1 MTRFLILR
9 TFCPTSSK
17 TGLALLNLCI
27 NGEVFTLDSISKCIH
42 GHIKADPIQLLEA
55 IDGKLSLKERFLLAQ
70 SLEDWWHYQKLMNWL
85 EIEIKTYISKHF
97 PEDFRLLR
105 MIPGISE
112 KSGAVILA
120 KLEPDVNAFKSD
132 AHLASWAGLYPGSY
146 EGAGIKKSLH
156 IRQGN
161 RYIVNW
167 NKIWT
172 NQLGD

>member
-1 MTRFLILR
+1 MKLKLTSPNIFQR
-9 TFCPTSSK
+9 TFVYYGRFQ
-17 TGLALLNLCI
+17 GL
-27 NGEVFTLDSISKCIH
+27 VKKVD
-42 GHIKADPIQLLEA
+42 
-55 IDGKLSLKERFLLAQ
+55 
-70 SLEDWWHYQKLMNWL
+70 
-85 EIEIKTYISKHF
+85 
-97 PEDFRLLR
+97 
-105 MIPGISE
+105 
-112 KSGAVILA
+112 

-146 EGAGIKKSLH
+146 EGAGIKKSSH